1 MSIILHNVSKIYGEA
16 ENKVKALNKVSLE
29 VHNGDFL
36 AIMGT
41 SGAGKTTLLNII
53 GCIDTFDAG
62 RYIFHEKEILKCN
75 DKELSEIRN
84 EHIGFVLQDFGLIA
98 YKNVFDNAAV
108 PLLVGKRHYNKAE
121 IKKKVMIALEK
132 TGIANLAGRKA
143 YKLSGGQKQRVSIAR
158 ALVNNPDVLLADEP
172 TGNLDRKTS
181 ELIMEQLTKVN
192 GNGTTVII
200 VTHDEKVAGY
210 CKRLI
215 RIEDGLLFTD
225 QECSFNGYSV

>member
-1 MSIILHNVSKIYGEA
+1 MSIILDHVSKVYGEA
-16 ENKVKALNKVSLE
+16 ESKVNALNEISLE
-29 VHNGDFL
+29 IHNGDFV
-36 AIMGT
+36 AVMGT

-53 GCIDTFDAG
+53 GCIDTPDAG
-62 RYIFHEKEILKCN
+62 HYMFYEKEILKCT

-98 YKNVFDNAAV
+98 YKNVFDNVAV
-108 PLLVGKRHYNKAE
+108 PLLVGKKHYNRAE
-121 IKKKVMIALEK
+121 IKKKVRIALEK

-181 ELIMEQLTKVN
+181 EMIMDQLTKVN
-192 GNGTTVII
+192 KSGTTVIL
-200 VTHDEKVAGY
+200 VTHDEKIAGY

-215 RIEDGLLFTD
+215 LIEDGKILK
-225 QECSFNGYSV
+225 

>member
-1 MSIILHNVSKIYGEA
+1 MSIVLNHVSKIYGKA
-16 ENKVKALNKVSLE
+16 ENKVIALNEVSLE
-29 VHNGDFL
+29 VQNGDFM

-53 GCIDTFDAG
+53 GCIDTPDAG
-62 RYIFHEKEILKCN
+62 RYMFFGKEISKCK

-98 YKNVFDNAAV
+98 YKSVFDNVAV
-108 PLLVGKRHYNKAE
+108 PLLVGKRHYNRFE
-121 IKKKVMIALEK
+121 IKRKTMAALEK
-132 TGIANLAGRKA
+132 AGIVNLAGRKA

-158 ALVNNPDVLLADEP
+158 ALVNNPDVILADEP

-181 ELIMEQLTKVN
+181 EMIVEQLAKVN
-192 GNGTTVII
+192 ESGTTVII

-210 CKRLI
+210 CKRVIL
-215 RIEDGLLFTD
+215 IEDGRILR
-225 QECSFNGYSV
+225 

>member
-1 MSIILHNVSKIYGEA
+1 MSIILDHVSKVYGEA
-16 ENKVKALNKVSLE
+16 ESKVNALNEISLKI
-29 VHNGDFL
+29 HNGDFV
-36 AIMGT
+36 AVMGT

-53 GCIDTFDAG
+53 GCIDTPDAG
-62 RYIFHEKEILKCN
+62 RYIFYDKEILKCN

-98 YKNVFDNAAV
+98 YKNVFDNVAV
-108 PLLVGKRHYNKAE
+108 PLLVGKRHYNRAE
-121 IKKKVMIALEK
+121 IKRKVRMALEK

-181 ELIMEQLTKVN
+181 EMIMDQLTKVN
-192 GNGTTVII
+192 KSGTTVIL
-200 VTHDEKVAGY
+200 VTHDEKIAGY

-215 RIEDGLLFTD
+215 LIEDGKILR
-225 QECSFNGYSV
+225 

>member
-1 MSIILHNVSKIYGEA
+1 MSIILNHVSKIYGKA
-16 ENKVKALNKVSLE
+16 ESKVIALNEVSLE
-29 VHNGDFL
+29 VKNGDFM

-53 GCIDTFDAG
+53 GCIDTPDAG
-62 RYIFHEKEILKCN
+62 RYMFFGKEISKCK

-98 YKNVFDNAAV
+98 YKSVFDNVAV
-108 PLLVGKRHYNKAE
+108 PLLVGKRHYNRSE
-121 IKKKVMIALEK
+121 IKRKTMAALEK
-132 TGIANLAGRKA
+132 ARIVNLAGRKA

-158 ALVNNPDVLLADEP
+158 ALVNNPDVILADEP

-181 ELIMEQLTKVN
+181 EMIVEQLAKVN
-192 GNGTTVII
+192 ESGTTVII

-210 CKRLI
+210 CKRVIL
-215 RIEDGLLFTD
+215 IEDGRILR
-225 QECSFNGYSV
+225 

>member
-1 MSIILHNVSKIYGEA
+1 MSIILNHVSKIYGKA
-16 ENKVKALNKVSLE
+16 ESKVIALNEVSLE
-29 VHNGDFL
+29 VKNGDFM

-53 GCIDTFDAG
+53 GCIDTPDAG
-62 RYIFHEKEILKCN
+62 RYMFFGKEISKCK

-98 YKNVFDNAAV
+98 YKSVFDNVAV
-108 PLLVGKRHYNKAE
+108 PLLVGKRHYNRAE
-121 IKKKVMIALEK
+121 IKRKTMAALEK
-132 TGIANLAGRKA
+132 AGIVNLAGRKA

-158 ALVNNPDVLLADEP
+158 ALVNNPDVILADEP

-181 ELIMEQLTKVN
+181 EMIVEQLAKVN
-192 GNGTTVII
+192 ESGTTVII

-210 CKRLI
+210 CKRVIL
-215 RIEDGLLFTD
+215 IEDGRILR
-225 QECSFNGYSV
+225 

>member
-1 MSIILHNVSKIYGEA
+1 MSIILDHVSKIYGEA
-16 ENKVKALNKVSLE
+16 ENKVNALNEVSLE
-29 VHNGDFL
+29 IHKGDFT
-36 AIMGT
+36 AVMGT

-53 GCIDTFDAG
+53 GCIDTPDAG
-62 RYIFHEKEILKCN
+62 RYMFYDKEILKCK

-98 YKNVFDNAAV
+98 YKNVFDNVAV
-108 PLLVGKRHYNKAE
+108 PLLVGKRHYNRAE
-121 IKKKVMIALEK
+121 IKKKVRMALEK
-132 TGIANLAGRKA
+132 AGIVNLAGRKA

-181 ELIMEQLTKVN
+181 EMIMEQLAKVN
-192 GNGTTVII
+192 ESGTTVIL

-215 RIEDGLLFTD
+215 RIEDGKILM
-225 QECSFNGYSV
+225 

>member
-1 MSIILHNVSKIYGEA
+1 MSIILDHVSKVYGKA
-16 ENKVKALNKVSLE
+16 ESKVNALNEISLE
-29 VHNGDFL
+29 INNGDFV
-36 AIMGT
+36 AVMGT

-53 GCIDTFDAG
+53 GCIDTPDAG
-62 RYIFHEKEILKCN
+62 HYMFYNKEILKCN
-75 DKELSEIRN
+75 DNELSEIRN

-98 YKNVFDNAAV
+98 YKNVFDNVAV
-108 PLLVGKRHYNKAE
+108 PLLVGKKHYNRAE
-121 IKKKVMIALEK
+121 IKKKVRIALEK

-181 ELIMEQLTKVN
+181 EMIMEQLTKVN
-192 GNGTTVII
+192 KSGTTVIL

-215 RIEDGLLFTD
+215 LIEDGKILK
-225 QECSFNGYSV
+225 

>member
-1 MSIILHNVSKIYGEA
+1 MSIILDHVSKSYGEA
-16 ENKVKALNKVSLE
+16 ENKVNALHEVSLE
-29 VHNGDFL
+29 VHNGEFM

-53 GCIDTFDAG
+53 GCIDTPDFG
-62 RYIFHEKEILKCN
+62 RYLFCGKEILTCS

-84 EHIGFVLQDFGLIA
+84 EQIGFVLQDFGLIA
-98 YKNVFDNAAV
+98 YKNVFDNVAV
-108 PLLVGKRHYNKAE
+108 PLLVGKKHYNKAQM
-121 IKKKVMIALEK
+121 KKKVLTALEK
-132 TGIANLAGRKA
+132 TGIRNLAGRKA

-181 ELIMEQLTKVN
+181 EMIMEQLAKVN
-192 GNGTTVII
+192 ERGTTVII

-210 CKRLI
+210 CRRLI
-215 RIEDGLLFTD
+215 QIEDGKIL
-225 QECSFNGYSV
+225 